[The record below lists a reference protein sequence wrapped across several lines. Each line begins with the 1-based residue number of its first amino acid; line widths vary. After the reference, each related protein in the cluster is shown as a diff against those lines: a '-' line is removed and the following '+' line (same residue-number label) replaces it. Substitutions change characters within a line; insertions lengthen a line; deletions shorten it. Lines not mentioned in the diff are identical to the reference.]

1 MFTSCYKAVFT
12 CLFCVTTA
20 FSVFADSPR
29 AAYEQARQEA
39 LCAWMAMAS
48 YGDRPGL
55 AARQEL
61 VRRGWHIDSQV
72 QKDDKSEAKFH
83 LARKGDDTLLAVT
96 GTASLADIK
105 SDLNLHS
112 VAYGG
117 TAGKTARKDGVRRVH
132 AGFDHYTT
140 TLLAAPY
147 GGQTVGQ
154 VLAADAHAPK
164 RLTLTGHSL
173 GGAVAV
179 LAAARLADQ
188 GASHLQVVTFG
199 APAVGNDAFNEA
211 YGRRIRLDRIV
222 MEGDPVEKAVQA
234 VSRTYE
240 QFPDKTVWQAAPTTR
255 RFAHDIAGY
264 ADAALR
270 RYYDAKTA
278 YETYLGHAV
287 PDDGGRPFGSPV
299 WVPPLSLTLDEALQA
314 DTPYLERA
322 ADDQLGYRLHPV
334 FARREQSLGEALRQ
348 ARQHGCSEVLLR
360 HFQARRLKGKEYD
373 FALTYDEIW
382 YDARTGLVRTAVSR
396 TTDTG
401 KMTSIEALLALAGAD

>member
-1 MFTSCYKAVFT
+1 M
-12 CLFCVTTA
+12 
-20 FSVFADSPR
+20 
-29 AAYEQARQEA
+29 
-39 LCAWMAMAS
+39 
-48 YGDRPGL
+48 
-55 AARQEL
+55 
-61 VRRGWHIDSQV
+61 
-72 QKDDKSEAKFH
+72 
-83 LARKGDDTLLAVT
+83 
-96 GTASLADIK
+96 
-105 SDLNLHS
+105 
-112 VAYGG
+112 
-117 TAGKTARKDGVRRVH
+117 
-132 AGFDHYTT
+132 
-140 TLLAAPY
+140 
-147 GGQTVGQ
+147 
-154 VLAADAHAPK
+154 
-164 RLTLTGHSL
+164 
-173 GGAVAV
+173 
-179 LAAARLADQ
+179 AARLADQ
-188 GASHLQVVTFG
+188 GASQLQVVTFG

-360 HFQARRLKGKEYD
+360 QFQARRLKGKEYD

-401 KMTSIEALLALAGAD
+401 KMTPIEALLALAGAD

>member
-1 MFTSCYKAVFT
+1 
-12 CLFCVTTA
+12 
-20 FSVFADSPR
+20 
-29 AAYEQARQEA
+29 
-39 LCAWMAMAS
+39 
-48 YGDRPGL
+48 
-55 AARQEL
+55 
-61 VRRGWHIDSQV
+61 
-72 QKDDKSEAKFH
+72 
-83 LARKGDDTLLAVT
+83 
-96 GTASLADIK
+96 
-105 SDLNLHS
+105 
-112 VAYGG
+112 
-117 TAGKTARKDGVRRVH
+117 
-132 AGFDHYTT
+132 
-140 TLLAAPY
+140 
-147 GGQTVGQ
+147 
-154 VLAADAHAPK
+154 
-164 RLTLTGHSL
+164 
-173 GGAVAV
+173 
-179 LAAARLADQ
+179 
-188 GASHLQVVTFG
+188 
-199 APAVGNDAFNEA
+199 
-211 YGRRIRLDRIV
+211 

-264 ADAALR
+264 ADVALR

-314 DTPYLERA
+314 DIPYLERA

-334 FARREQSLGEALRQ
+334 FARKEQSLGEALRQ

-360 HFQARRLKGKEYD
+360 QFQARRLKGKEYD

-401 KMTSIEALLALAGAD
+401 KMTPIEALLALAGAD